1 MKEKKVILP
10 LLVLQGLVHDGTL
23 YEAFLNANRQQTFAA
38 FLVFYKRKELALHSD
53 TNSIISHINFSF
65 RALFPPYPVPLQL

>member
-10 LLVLQGLVHDGTL
+10 LLVLQALVRDGTL

-38 FLVFYKRKELALHSD
+38 FLVF
-53 TNSIISHINFSF
+53 
-65 RALFPPYPVPLQL
+65 